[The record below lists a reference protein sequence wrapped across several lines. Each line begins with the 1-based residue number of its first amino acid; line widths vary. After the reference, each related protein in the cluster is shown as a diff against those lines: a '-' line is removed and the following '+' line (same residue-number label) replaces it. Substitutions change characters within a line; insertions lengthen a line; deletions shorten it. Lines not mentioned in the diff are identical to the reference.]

1 MLLELFGLATPQ
13 PPRWVL
19 ENLPAGGGAELE
31 QLIRQHAEAQLRDY
45 QLWFEQRR
53 LADLDHTQLTQ
64 CCEHVPSAG
73 HVLRLIARPDHAIPK
88 ERIDHPGLNLVTTT
102 GPDAGRLVPVTRE
115 PLSVG
120 RQHAHYQI
128 NDPYLLDRDFSVHLT
143 QHTTQLTT
151 YSPLTQPA
159 ETSHERSVSSQ
170 WPAQETLSRGQTS
183 FRLVSPHYPRLPELR
198 APAVLE
204 IDPGPEPQPPN
215 VVLQLVMAASPMII
229 GLVMMVVTGMWYFLL
244 FSAISVIVAVV
255 MISQYRAKRRK
266 FIATITR
273 LSTEQGQHRLNETYT
288 PDQLRFA
295 LRSIAPDPLG
305 LLRPHLATPTIRW
318 GDGILAVKLV
328 RSDADEKWA
337 QHTQVH
343 TAIAQHLAP
352 GSTTVV
358 RGLPE
363 QLASVTHWLLAQCHH
378 HAAAT
383 QQRVWVHTNPERD
396 KELIDSVLPSTIIDT
411 TGTLTRDDLDQK
423 FARTPLVR
431 IEQVDE
437 NCPRPPASQEV
448 VFDVS
453 DGSVSGLGQDISQI
467 NFFGISVTT
476 LDLVTS
482 RLLSQL
488 PATRS
493 HSPLLSL
500 PSTFFTA
507 HSAGDLRVEIDARD
521 SADALDLV
529 ADGPHVLITGTT
541 GSGKSELL
549 LTVLAQLAMN
559 YPADQL
565 SMVLLD
571 FKGGS
576 SFAVLEDLPHVMA
589 VETNLS
595 AGLSLRSL
603 GAIEAELHRREKLF
617 AEYRVPDYSS
627 FRQNVPHVVL
637 PRLVVAID
645 ELKMLIE
652 DHRQAQDVL
661 IRLASTGRSLGFH
674 LVLATQ
680 RAQGTVTSDVRANL
694 GSVLCLRTA
703 TEQDSWDLIG
713 DASAYRISASQPG
726 RGILRRGPADSEI
739 FQTPIMRLPSEPVT
753 LTPVFADRPVSTKT
767 VATTKWPRVV
777 SLITQA
783 HEQAGLLCPDPIVL
797 PSLPEHWN
805 PSTQSTDPLTPTSGM
820 ILGLVDHPT
829 ERMQAPIW
837 WNPKTTSS
845 EATPQSGRK
854 PWILTGSLAVI
865 GASGSGAEKLLDR
878 AVTAFFNQHH
888 QGDPWPRIANKVAI
902 FDGRPHR
909 EESSVERAIHIT
921 ESSQNRWSFHAEC
934 TGEELEEALATLRE
948 ILQAGQQLT
957 IIIRHFSAWA
967 SRIPG
972 RGFESFEDR
981 LMTLIRDFP
990 NTLKI
995 LIHGGRELAA
1005 GRTVGLIT
1013 DRIYLGFGS
1022 TEEHRMV
1029 WPRIRQAPHIP
1040 YRGVLVGR
1048 GWPVQGLEIQLA
1060 E

>member
-1 MLLELFGLATPQ
+1 M
-13 PPRWVL
+13 
-19 ENLPAGGGAELE
+19 
-31 QLIRQHAEAQLRDY
+31 
-45 QLWFEQRR
+45 
-53 LADLDHTQLTQ
+53 
-64 CCEHVPSAG
+64 
-73 HVLRLIARPDHAIPK
+73 
-88 ERIDHPGLNLVTTT
+88 
-102 GPDAGRLVPVTRE
+102 
-115 PLSVG
+115 
-120 RQHAHYQI
+120 
-128 NDPYLLDRDFSVHLT
+128 
-143 QHTTQLTT
+143 
-151 YSPLTQPA
+151 
-159 ETSHERSVSSQ
+159 
-170 WPAQETLSRGQTS
+170 
-183 FRLVSPHYPRLPELR
+183 
-198 APAVLE
+198 
-204 IDPGPEPQPPN
+204 
-215 VVLQLVMAASPMII
+215 LQLVMAASPMII

-273 LSTEQGQHRLNETYT
+273 LSTEQGQHRLNETYS

-318 GDGILAVKLV
+318 GDGVLAVKLV

-337 QHTQVH
+337 RHTQVH

-363 QLASVTHWLLAQCHH
+363 QLAPVTHWLLAQCHH

-383 QQRVWVHTNPERD
+383 QQRVWVHTSSD
-396 KELIDSVLPSTIIDT
+396 GDHELADSALPSAIVDT
-411 TGTLTRDDLDQK
+411 TGTLTRDNLDQK

-431 IEQVDE
+431 IEQVDD
-437 NCPRPPASQEV
+437 NSPRPPASPEV

-453 DGSVSGLGQDISQI
+453 DGSVSGLDQAVLQI
-467 NFFGISVTT
+467 DFFGVSAAT

-482 RLLSQL
+482 RLLTRLPTTNSHSQL
-488 PATRS
+488 MS
-493 HSPLLSL
+493 V
-500 PSTFFTA
+500 PSTLFTDQSTG
-507 HSAGDLRVEIDARD
+507 HLRVEIDARGSTD
-521 SADALDLV
+521 PLDLV
-529 ADGPHVLITGTT
+529 TDGPHLLITGTT
-541 GSGKSELL
+541 GSGKSELF
-549 LTVLAQLAMN
+549 LTVLTQLAMT
-559 YPADQL
+559 YPADQV

-595 AGLSLRSL
+595 AGVSLRSL
-603 GAIEAELHRREKLF
+603 GAIEAELLRREKLF
-617 AEYRVPDYSS
+617 AEYRVSDYAS
-627 FRQNVPHVVL
+627 FRQWVPHVAL

-661 IRLASTGRSLGFH
+661 VRLAATGRSLGFH

-694 GSVLCLRTA
+694 GTVLCLRTA

-713 DASAYRISASQPG
+713 DASAYRITASQPG

-753 LTPVFADRPVSTKT
+753 LTPVSADRPVSTKT

-777 SLITQA
+777 SMITEA
-783 HEQAGLLCPDPIVL
+783 HEQAGLLSPDPIVL
-797 PSLPEHWN
+797 PSLPEHWS
-805 PSTQSTDPLTPTSGM
+805 PSGQSTGPLTPTSGM

-837 WNPKTTSS
+837 WNPKTSSS
-845 EATPQSGRK
+845 EATPQSGRT
-854 PWILTGSLAVI
+854 PWILTDSLAVI
-865 GASGSGAEKLLDR
+865 GASGSGAETLLDR
-878 AVTAFFNQHH
+878 AVTEFFTEHH
-888 QGDPWPRIANKVAI
+888 RGRSSSELADNVAI

-934 TGEELEEALATLRE
+934 SSEELDEGLVALRE
-948 ILQAGQQLT
+948 ILQDGHHLT

-990 NTLKI
+990 NTLRI

-1029 WPRIRQAPHIP
+1029 WPRLRQTPHIP